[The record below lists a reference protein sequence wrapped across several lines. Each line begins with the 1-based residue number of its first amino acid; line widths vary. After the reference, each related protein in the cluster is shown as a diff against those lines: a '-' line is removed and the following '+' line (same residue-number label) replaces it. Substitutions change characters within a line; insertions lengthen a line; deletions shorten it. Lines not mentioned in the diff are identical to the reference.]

1 MVQALEK
8 IQLVTFEE
16 FAQWKPEKGLYELHN
31 GVIVEMA
38 QPTGDHED
46 IGGFLD
52 EKLTFEYLR
61 LNLPYRIPKTALIK
75 PINAESAYD
84 PDVLILNRPN
94 LVNEPL
100 WKKSATV
107 TQKESIVIA
116 IEVISTN
123 WRDDYFTKFNVYEEM
138 GVFEYW
144 IVDYLGLGGKRFLG
158 DTKQPAILVHE
169 LIDGEYEVNLFRGDE
184 KIISPTFPELNL
196 TAKQI
201 FEAGIGA

>member
-1 MVQALEK
+1 MVQTLAKTEW
-8 IQLVTFEE
+8 ITFAE
-16 FAQWKPEKGLYELHN
+16 FAEWKPEKGLYELHE

-52 EKLTFEYLR
+52 EKITFEYVR

-75 PINAESAYD
+75 PFNAESAYD
-84 PDVLILNRPN
+84 PDILILNRPN

-116 IEVISTN
+116 IEVVSTN

-138 GVFEYW
+138 GIFEYW
-144 IVDYLGLGGKRFLG
+144 IVDYLGLGGKRFIG
-158 DTKQPAILVHE
+158 DPKQPAILVHE
-169 LIDGEYEVNLFRGDE
+169 LIDGEYEVNLFRGDDR
-184 KIISPTFPELNL
+184 IVSPTFPELVL
-196 TAKQI
+196 TANQI
-201 FEAGIGA
+201 FCAGIE

>member
-1 MVQALEK
+1 MVQTLAKTEL
-8 IQLVTFEE
+8 ITFAE
-16 FAQWKPEKGLYELHN
+16 FVEGQPEKGRYELHN

-52 EKLTFEYLR
+52 EKITFEYVR

-75 PINAESAYD
+75 PSNAESAYD
-84 PDVLILNRPN
+84 PDILILNRPN

-116 IEVISTN
+116 IEVVSTN
-123 WRDDYFTKFNVYEEM
+123 WRDDYFTKFNAYEEM
-138 GVFEYW
+138 GIFEYW
-144 IVDYLGLGGKRFLG
+144 IVDYLGLGAKRFIG
-158 DTKQPAILVHE
+158 DPKQPTILVHE
-169 LIDGEYEVNLFRGDE
+169 LIDGEYEVNLFRGDDR
-184 KIISPTFPELNL
+184 IISPTFPELVL
-196 TAKQI
+196 TANQI
-201 FEAGIGA
+201 FQAGIE